1 MKTPNGFSKIVFL
14 FVFLGSW
21 SSVFSQSRLDIRKL
35 ASGQHLQEPAGG
47 QQPVDDRNAMLALN
61 VRKELQWKPR
71 REKYLTQLG
80 EVLEERQQNERLTA
94 AQRAKL
100 WLAGVGDIEKFMQSQ
115 ELALAGAQELA
126 LAREIRILDNNQLL
140 VIRGN
145 NINII
150 HVGGGRGPL
159 FGAGSMLASVSKRLS
174 RDDPEVKEYRRQVAV
189 AAEELLLTDLE
200 SVMPLT
206 AKQHKAVLDLL
217 ETHRP
222 TARYAHFRKH
232 YFEAMDCL
240 LDHSQELRTEFD
252 KQQLKNFER
261 MVVNTQTAVGKPPI
275 PDL

>member
-1 MKTPNGFSKIVFL
+1 MKAPNGFSTVVFL

-21 SSVFSQSRLDIRKL
+21 NSVFAQFRLDIREL
-35 ASGQHLQEPAGG
+35 AIRHHLHEPAAG
-47 QQPVDDRNAMLALN
+47 QQQVDDRNAMLVLALGGR
-61 VRKELQWKPR
+61 VDRQWKEG
-71 REKYLTQLG
+71 REKYQKQLG
-80 EVLEERQQNERLTA
+80 EVLEARQQNERLTA
-94 AQRAKL
+94 ADRAKL

-115 ELALAGAQELA
+115 ERAG
-126 LAREIRILDNNQLL
+126 EIRILDNNQLL
-140 VIRGN
+140 IIRGN
-145 NINII
+145 NIHIQ
-150 HVGGGRGPL
+150 VGPSSL

-174 RDDPEVKEYRRQVAV
+174 NDNPEIKEYRRRVAV

-222 TARYAHFRKH
+222 AARYAHFRKH

-240 LDHSQELRTEFD
+240 LEHSQELLTEFN
-252 KQQLKNFER
+252 KQQLKNFVR
-261 MVVNTQTAVGKPPI
+261 MVENTQTAVGKPPI